1 MLEPV
6 VTSPVTMQFPV
17 TTLATIYRSTMDVL
31 NGYRKRVSE
40 NRDVL
45 AASNYARW
53 LNFSGIVQ
61 LLRENSNQEPPPLKI
76 NGAHLQWTIDDLI
89 QTCAE
94 RFRTNS
100 KEITLEVAA
109 MQTLHDKVERLTS
122 NVDLMAGQISRLTDV
137 VASASAVNQAAE
149 PMRTPFQV
157 VPNVPDESELAER
170 GDLGLQATE
179 ETGMIHS
186 AEANRNVAEA
196 VA

>member
-1 MLEPV
+1 
-6 VTSPVTMQFPV
+6 
-17 TTLATIYRSTMDVL
+17 MDVL